1 MRIWF
6 ENIDVKMETLE
17 LRNFEKLRGKFD
29 ERLQNMPLTKFVLN
43 YARVK
48 SAEVLVN
55 HTTIRNDREVVL

>member
-1 MRIWF
+1 
-6 ENIDVKMETLE
+6 METLE

-55 HTTIRNDREVVL
+55 HTTIRNDREIVL